1 MDLEEIRRN
10 VKWQNIYYL
19 TLRTVHFGF
28 HSFHFLYSAQRL
40 TENGQLDFVVGN
52 FFILIF
58 LIYSGLNISIKWDQ
72 HDGALIEGLIF
83 GFSSCYYT
91 FLTISKALL
100 PNIKTDKV
108 LNDTYHGSSNWSD
121 IIIGSVYRSNKSSIN
136 STNPYDLIFERED
149 LQSGSVSNLSQIL
162 SEYFANRSKDLESET
177 LQEAL
182 IRIEKQEIFLWYVL
196 PSFISVILQ
205 LLVFLQAL
213 RHRAALND
221 LKLATGVE
229 VDATEMIVIPPG
241 EVAAYM

>member
-19 TLRTVHFGF
+19 TLRIVHFGF
-28 HSFHFLYSAQRL
+28 HFFHFLYSAQRL
-40 TENGQLDFVVGN
+40 TENGQLDFV
-52 FFILIF
+52 
-58 LIYSGLNISIKWDQ
+58 
-72 HDGALIEGLIF
+72 EGLIF

-108 LNDTYHGSSNWSD
+108 LNETYHGSSNWSD
-121 IIIGSVYRSNKSSIN
+121 IIIGSVYRSNKSNIN